1 MRDNIPFCVKNNQQN
16 RCPEKSFKG
25 SYQNN
30 KPQTQRN
37 LSSALTFEVGLREQ
51 RSWDGGEALW
61 IKPWP
66 GM

>member
-1 MRDNIPFCVKNNQQN
+1 MRDNIPFCVKNNQLN

-30 KPQTQRN
+30 KLQTQKN
-37 LSSALTFEVGLREQ
+37 LSLALTFEVGFREQ
-51 RSWDGGEALW
+51 RSWDGGEALL
-61 IKPWP
+61 IKPLP